1 MTKEITK
8 NGTIFYYGDNG
19 FIHREGG
26 PAVEYT
32 NGDKYWCKMEN
43 FIGKMD
49 LLQNLQ
55 TAKNIGIKMDFIIK
69 KMVQQQNIQMVINL
83 GIKMVYVIEKMDLLQ
98 KEYMKMV
105 FITKNIGIMMFV
117 TQK

>member
-32 NGDKYWCKMEN
+32 NGDKYWCKN
-43 FIGKMD
+43 GKFHRED
-49 LLQNLQ
+49 GP
-55 TAKNIGIKMDFIIK
+55 AVERIYEDGS
-69 KMVQQQNIQMVINL
+69 
-83 GIKMVYVIEKMDLLQ
+83 YY
-98 KEYMKMV
+98 KEYWYDDKHYP
-105 FITKNIGIMMFV
+105 NIKTDRYWKRFV
-117 TQK
+117 KLLIFQ